1 MRAEP
6 FFVQALRMMC
16 RPPAC
21 LLSAAAAAYHAGLP
35 DATRSRVL
43 QEWRAGSLCVIAA
56 TVAFGMG
63 VDKAGV
69 YMLLS

>member
-1 MRAEP
+1 
-6 FFVQALRMMC
+6 MMC